1 MASERRRVVNSSI
14 VSALL
19 FSIAFSVAASRVAK
33 AEPVSSESLCT
44 GCVLEAA
51 ERPGPAPLVVLLH
64 GDGETARNRAGMWR
78 PWLRPRGF
86 ALLSLSCP
94 AELGCKGSF
103 WRWDGDP
110 SWLDQQVA
118 VAARLISV
126 DRERVFLVGW
136 SGGASYMGWRAD
148 ALSRSFAALVFHGGG
163 MAPRQGDDGRPERCA
178 TPPLPA
184 LFLVGD
190 KNPLHH
196 LAQSLRKSLL
206 ACAHDV
212 TWRLLPGAD
221 HDGERAALSDSK
233 KVTDVLD
240 WLQAHPRRA
249 PTAEPAS
256 PLRR

>member
-1 MASERRRVVNSSI
+1 MANGRRRVVNERLVI
-14 VSALL
+14 ALSL
-19 FSIAFSVAASRVAK
+19 SVGIWVGICRVAT
-33 AEPVSSESLCT
+33 AGSIPPDGLCA

-64 GDGETARNRAGMWR
+64 GDGESARTRAGMWR
-78 PWLRPRGF
+78 RWLRPRGF
-86 ALLSLSCP
+86 ALLALSCP
-94 AELGCKGSF
+94 AERGCQGSF

-110 SWLDQQVA
+110 SWLDAQVE
-118 VAARLISV
+118 AASRLIAV
-126 DRERVFLVGW
+126 DRQRVFLVGW

-148 ALSRSFAALVFHGGG
+148 ALSHSFAALVFHGGG
-163 MAPRQGDDGRPERCA
+163 MTPRQGDDGRPERCA
-178 TPPLPA
+178 RPPPPA

-206 ACAHDV
+206 ACRHDV

-221 HDGERAALSDSK
+221 HDGERTALSDPK

-240 WLQAHPRRA
+240 WLQAHPRA
-249 PTAEPAS
+249 VSTAVPAS
-256 PLRR
+256 PSGR